1 MHLNPYF
8 SDAQVTTHILLFM
21 SQVFS
26 WPRLVIAF
34 TLLVLLSGCTSR
46 QTPDPSMTAV
56 AGRSGGAG
64 AFSPDWISPEDVAR
78 AEALGLNVRDSA
90 FSDEEGERIEGLLPS
105 VYFQFDQS
113 FVRPEDRS
121 SMQEAADFLQ
131 RNPEARLIVEGHCDW
146 RGTSEYNMA
155 LGDRRARSV
164 RDYILQL
171 GISED
176 RIETISHG
184 DLQSESEASDSQ
196 MAQDRRADLV
206 VVRSRQ

>member
-1 MHLNPYF
+1 
-8 SDAQVTTHILLFM
+8 M

-26 WPRLVIAF
+26 WQRLVVAF
-34 TLLVLLSGCTSR
+34 TLLVLLSACTSR

-56 AGRSGGAG
+56 SGRSGSGAL
-64 AFSPDWISPEDVAR
+64 SPDWISPEDVAR
-78 AEALGLNVRDSA
+78 AEALGLNVRDAA
-90 FSDEEGERIEGLLPS
+90 FSDGEGERIEGLLPS

-113 FVRPEDRS
+113 FVRPEDRPS
-121 SMQEAADFLQ
+121 LQEAADFLQ
-131 RNPEARLIVEGHCDW
+131 RNPEAKLIIEGHCDW

-171 GISED
+171 GISEN
-176 RIETISHG
+176 RIETVSHG
-184 DLQSESEASDSQ
+184 DLKSQSEASDSQ

-206 VVRSRQ
+206 VVRAR